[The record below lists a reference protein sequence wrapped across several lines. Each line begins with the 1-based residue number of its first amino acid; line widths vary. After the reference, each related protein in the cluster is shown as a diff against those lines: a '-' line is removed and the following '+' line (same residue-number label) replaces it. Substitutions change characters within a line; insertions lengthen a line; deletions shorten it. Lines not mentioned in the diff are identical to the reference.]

1 MNFGYL
7 FTYLVLSSRHELFVV
22 SLVTSKPTSVG
33 KKVESQLPGVVTAW
47 KERGGRENQEIAK
60 KLPDEISG
68 CEGSRFMWAAGEP
81 VDLSTMP
88 IETTRRCYLGA

>member
-33 KKVESQLPGVVTAW
+33 KKAESQLPRVVTAW
-47 KERGGRENQEIAK
+47 KERGLEELLSAAKSRNCQEIAQTRY
-60 KLPDEISG
+60 P
-68 CEGSRFMWAAGEP
+68 AARVAG
-81 VDLSTMP
+81 LRGLRANLTSLH
-88 IETTRRCYLGA
+88 YAN